1 MVAPTET
8 ISSLDPLG
16 SMAQL
21 GRVRPLGAGPSRLS
35 GVSRLGW
42 EIGNRMPSPPNGDD
56 PDDRKGVLHGRLY
69 PGR

>member
-21 GRVRPLGAGPSRLS
+21 GRLRPLGAGACVP
-35 GVSRLGW
+35 
-42 EIGNRMPSPPNGDD
+42 E
-56 PDDRKGVLHGRLY
+56 
-69 PGR
+69 